1 MSMLPIPVILDCDP
15 GHDDVM
21 AILLAAYSKELD
33 LKAITTVSGNGP
45 IDKVTQNALRFC
57 TLAGQGNIPIA
68 QGATHPLIGQSH
80 AATEIHGESA
90 LDGVDLPAST
100 IVLSQLSAVQLMAS
114 IIADSPAPV
123 TIIATGPLTNVAQ
136 LLTNHPELHSR
147 IRSISIMGG
156 GTERGNWR
164 PLAEFNIWFDPEA
177 ADIVFSSGLDIY
189 LCGLNITH
197 QVLITPEIFLRLE
210 NIDSHLSRRIVPLMK
225 FFAHAYDTT
234 FNMPEPPL
242 HDPIAVLMVSRPELF
257 TFAHVPVAIEKDGTH
272 TRGATVIDL
281 HGVTNTP
288 KNAYVAIG
296 LDVPAFWDLMIDAV
310 AAISE

>member
-1 MSMLPIPVILDCDP
+1 MSQNPIPVILDCDP

-21 AILLAAYSKELD
+21 AILLAAASERLN
-33 LKAITTVSGNGP
+33 LAAITTVSGNGP
-45 IDKVTQNALRFC
+45 IDKVTQNALKFC
-57 TLAGQGNIPIA
+57 TLAGLTNIPIA

-90 LDGVDLPAST
+90 LDGVALPEST
-100 IVLSQLSAVQLMAS
+100 IALSKFSAVQLMAQ
-114 IIADSPAPV
+114 IITESPVPV

-136 LLTNHPELHSR
+136 LLRTHPELHSR

-164 PLAEFNIWFDPEA
+164 PLSEFNIWFDPEA
-177 ADIVFSSGLDIY
+177 ADIVFTSGLDIY

-197 QVLITPEIFLRLE
+197 QVLITPEIFTRLE
-210 NIDSHLSRRIVPLMK
+210 NIDSHLSRTIVPLMR

-234 FNMPEPPL
+234 FGMPQPPL
-242 HDPIAVLMVSRPELF
+242 HDPIAVLMVSHPELF
-257 TFAHVPVAIEKDGTH
+257 TFAQVPVAIEKDGTH

-281 HGVTNTP
+281 HRVTDAPN
-288 KNAYVAIG
+288 NAYVAIG
-296 LDVPAFWDLMIDAV
+296 VDVPAFWDLMIEAV
-310 AAISE
+310 ATISE